1 MEESSWRKVIVDPQ
15 TTIRD
20 VLVAINRG
28 GIGVALITEGLKL
41 IATVTDGDMRR
52 ALLEGQD
59 LDSSVSVLLTRKVSS
74 HFGDPVTAPAGTDQT
89 ILLNLMRKNQVR
101 HLPLIDEKG
110 EVNDLVTLEQL
121 LPDEVVPLQAVIM
134 AGGYGSRL
142 RPLTEELPKPMLPL
156 RGRPLMERVVEQLRE
171 AGIRRVNISTHYKSE
186 KIIEHFGDGQNFG
199 VELSY
204 VQEEEPLG
212 TAGALGLME
221 TPKEPL
227 LVINGDILT
236 QMDFRALLAY
246 HREHTATLTVA
257 VRKYDLSVP
266 YGVITTDA
274 ESRVIGLQ
282 EKPLLSFFVNAGIYL
297 LEPKAYDFIP
307 KNEHCDMNEVIQAL
321 LDNEEKVVSFPI
333 HEYWIDIGQSSDY
346 LKAQEDIENGRLEV

>member
-1 MEESSWRKVIVDPQ
+1 MEESSWRKVCVDQQ

-28 GIGVALITEGLKL
+28 GVGVALITQARKL

-52 ALLEGQD
+52 ALLDGQD
-59 LDSSVSVLLTRKVSS
+59 LDSTVSVLLSRKVSS

-89 ILLNLMRKNQVR
+89 TLLNLMRQNQVR
-101 HLPLIDEKG
+101 HLPLIDEKDEIAG
-110 EVNDLVTLEQL
+110 LVTLEQL

-134 AGGYGSRL
+134 AGGYGRRL

-186 KIIEHFGDGQNFG
+186 KIIEHFGDGQDFG

-236 QMDFRALLAY
+236 QMDFRALLDY
-246 HREHTATLTVA
+246 HREHTATLTVT

-307 KNEHCDMNEVIQAL
+307 KNERCDMNEVIQAL
-321 LDNEEKVVSFPI
+321 LDNGEKVVSFPI
-333 HEYWIDIGQSSDY
+333 HEYWIDIGQDSDY